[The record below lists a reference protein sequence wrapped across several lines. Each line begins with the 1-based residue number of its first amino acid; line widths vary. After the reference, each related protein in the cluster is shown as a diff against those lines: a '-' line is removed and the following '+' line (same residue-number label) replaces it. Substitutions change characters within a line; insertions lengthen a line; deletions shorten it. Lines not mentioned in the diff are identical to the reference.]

1 MAYLYRLFFIAVLT
15 VANGATPLYC
25 SDVQLPASGSG
36 HDTDLSQVTTL
47 QYCIIDNCTILRI
60 DTGQQLDIV
69 YTTESLLI
77 VTPKDGH
84 TSMVVTKIDNELPC
98 LGYHNASDSNLN
110 IILVVIVP
118 LALMLSFGT
127 LIIHLLFKDLRTSL
141 FGQLLMFYNLAIV
154 ITGCGTAF
162 LQLTHY
168 WITVNS
174 QTICHTAT
182 IMTTF
187 GVSGAEVFATNILTH
202 SAYIMYRCYHLRS
215 GISKKRSNYL
225 FRRYT
230 GYAAFTLVLLFFVTI
245 AYDWRTGNGK
255 YTILA
260 SGHCIILD
268 HPSYNTLAISGFV
281 TAINKILQMMMFST
295 YLVYLYKFNKNV
307 HAAGVTL
314 QHSRKLLRV
323 ATAMGSAIGLSSFL
337 YILLVIIPECS
348 NFILIISSSLFLI
361 QQVVIFAS
369 LLFTKKMSTL
379 CKAYFSRDSN

>member
-1 MAYLYRLFFIAVLT
+1 MAYLCRLFLIAILA
-15 VANGATPLYC
+15 VASGATPLC
-25 SDVQLPASGSG
+25 RSDVQSPASGDS
-36 HDTDLSQVTTL
+36 HHTDLSQVTIL
-47 QYCIIDNCTILRI
+47 QYCIIDNCTIMRI

-77 VTPKDGH
+77 VPPKDGC
-84 TSMVVTKIDNELPC
+84 TSMMITKINDELPC
-98 LGYHNASDSNLN
+98 LGYHNTSDDNDLN
-110 IILVVIVP
+110 TIHVITVP
-118 LALMLSFGT
+118 LALMVSVGT
-127 LIIHLLFKDLRTSL
+127 LIIHILFKDLRTSL

-168 WITVNS
+168 WITVNP
-174 QTICHTAT
+174 QTILCHTAT
-182 IMTTF
+182 VITTF

-225 FRRYT
+225 FRHYT
-230 GYAAFTLVLLFFVTI
+230 SYAAFTLVLLFFVTI

-314 QHSRKLLRV
+314 QHSRKLFKGCHCHGKRYWSFIFPLY
-323 ATAMGSAIGLSSFL
+323 SSCD
-337 YILLVIIPECS
+337 Y
-348 NFILIISSSLFLI
+348 
-361 QQVVIFAS
+361 
-369 LLFTKKMSTL
+369 
-379 CKAYFSRDSN
+379 SRMFKH

>member
-1 MAYLYRLFFIAVLT
+1 MAYLCRLLLIAILT
-15 VANGATPLYC
+15 VASGATPLDC
-25 SDVQLPASGSG
+25 SDVQSPASGDS
-36 HDTDLSQVTTL
+36 HNTDLSQVTTL
-47 QYCIIDNCTILRI
+47 QYCIIDNCTIMRI

-77 VTPKDGH
+77 VAPKDGLN
-84 TSMVVTKIDNELPC
+84 SMVITKIDDELPC
-98 LGYHNASDSNLN
+98 LGYHNTSDDNDLN
-110 IILVVIVP
+110 MIHAVIVP
-118 LALMLSFGT
+118 LALMVSVGT
-127 LIIHLLFKDLRTSL
+127 LIIHILFKDLCTSL

-154 ITGCGTAF
+154 ITGCGTIF

-182 IMTTF
+182 VITTF

-202 SAYIMYRCYHLRS
+202 SAYIMYHCYHLKS

-230 GYAAFTLVLLFFVTI
+230 GYAAFALVLLFFVTI

-268 HPSYNTLAISGFV
+268 HPLYNTLAISGFV
-281 TAINKILQMMMFST
+281 TTINEILQMTMFST
-295 YLVYLYKFNKNV
+295 YLVYLYKFNNNV
-307 HAAGVTL
+307 RAAGVTL
-314 QHSRKLLRV
+314 QHSRK
-323 ATAMGSAIGLSSFL
+323 F
-337 YILLVIIPECS
+337 
-348 NFILIISSSLFLI
+348 
-361 QQVVIFAS
+361 
-369 LLFTKKMSTL
+369 
-379 CKAYFSRDSN
+379 